1 MGFVRVTDSGGW
13 KAFWREPSG
22 AQRSKTF
29 RTKKEATQ
37 FLSQVE
43 VSKSSGAY
51 VSPHASRTL
60 FGDHARLWMKSW
72 NTERT
77 TAARDSSIMR
87 NHVLAQWGMC
97 QLGKIDHLSVQTWVS
112 SLSDKRSRATVA
124 ECKRLMSGVMRSAVK
139 NRLIGIDPTVG
150 VRVPGLHH
158 RDKPLPVRYQTLVAT
173 AAFTGLRWGEAVGLC
188 RDVVDLNGRIARVIR
203 TVTEVAGQTEFKAFP
218 KSRAGRRAVPL
229 PDWLVDDLRKY
240 MELYPPDGPQGL
252 I

>member
-13 KAFWREPSG
+13 KAFWRDPSG

-29 RTKKEATQ
+29 HTKKEATQ
-37 FLSQVE
+37 FLSQVQ
-43 VSKSSGAY
+43 VSMSVGAY

-87 NHVLAQWGMC
+87 NHVLAQWETW

-112 SLSDKRSRATVA
+112 SLSEKRSRATVA

-139 NRLIGIDPTVG
+139 NRLIGIDPTLG
-150 VRVPGLHH
+150 VRVPGRRV
-158 RDKPLPVRYQTLVAT
+158 RDTDERIVTREDVRQRLVPVVQPT
-173 AAFTGLRWGEAVGLC
+173 
-188 RDVVDLNGRIARVIR
+188 
-203 TVTEVAGQTEFKAFP
+203 
-218 KSRAGRRAVPL
+218 S
-229 PDWLVDDLRKY
+229 
-240 MELYPPDGPQGL
+240 GPSVK
-252 I
+252 